1 MRIARSGRHL
11 AATVL
16 CLLSV
21 GCEHPGRQEVR
32 PASKSPEDPTSWSA
46 PALTKGEDDSAS
58 PKAFANSESL
68 RGSLSKR
75 GADIER
81 SLGVGR

>member
-1 MRIARSGRHL
+1 VKLTDVRNGLAIGLACSGL
-11 AATVL
+11 A
-16 CLLSV
+16 
-21 GCEHPGRQEVR
+21 GCERAHRPEIR
-32 PASKSPEDPTSWSA
+32 PASKATEDPTSWAA
-46 PALTKGEDDSAS
+46 PALTKGGEDPEATRSFS
-58 PKAFANSESL
+58 NSESL